1 VVLAVGGGD
10 DDYQLVRVYEIAGG
24 AMAGSASY
32 DRSTDSVM
40 WVGGAVA
47 SR

>member
-24 AMAGSASY
+24 AMASY